1 MFLAVKVNLS
11 LVFDE
16 IRVCLRMLL
25 RRCTRL
31 VLVVLPGLRT
41 AGGTPP
47 GHILCEILLYS

>member
-16 IRVCLRMLL
+16 IRVCLRVLL